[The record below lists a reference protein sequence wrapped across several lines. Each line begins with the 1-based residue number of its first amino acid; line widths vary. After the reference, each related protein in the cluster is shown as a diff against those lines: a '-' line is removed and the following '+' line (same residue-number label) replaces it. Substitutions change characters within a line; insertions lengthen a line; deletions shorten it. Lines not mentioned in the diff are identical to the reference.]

1 MRDKLVIYGFFSI
14 FFIILSAAIM
24 YIKSSYDAASVAE
37 IQTASAKSR
46 CAGRL
51 LRDANIAAVEIRRR
65 DLASVIERCK
75 KIDEQAQAW
84 SSE

>member
-1 MRDKLVIYGFFSI
+1 MRDKLIIYGFLSV
-14 FFIILSAAIM
+14 FFVLLAEGFMSV
-24 YIKSSYDAASVAE
+24 KSTYDAASVSE
-37 IQTASAKSR
+37 IRVATDKSQ
-46 CAGRL
+46 CVGRL
-51 LRDANIAAVEIRRR
+51 LREANIAAVEIRRR